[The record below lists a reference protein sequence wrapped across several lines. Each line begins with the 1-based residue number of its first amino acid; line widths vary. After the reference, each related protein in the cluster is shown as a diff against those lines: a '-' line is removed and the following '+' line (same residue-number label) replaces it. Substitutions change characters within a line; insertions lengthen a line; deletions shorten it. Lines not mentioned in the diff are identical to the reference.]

1 MNQNYKAQGQARH
14 LQTVYTNNGQTGY
27 STVPQGGLPQYTE
40 AWALIEAARRMAEA
54 TTADDSKNAMR
65 EALRLNW
72 RLWTIF
78 QVELTGGQST
88 IPEELRMNMLNL
100 CKYVDQHTVGALAE
114 PTTKKVEILVNINRD
129 IAGGLL
135 DGLKKAVEDAEPEQ
149 PRERPGAQSRQS
161 APDDVLVTLDETA

>member
-14 LQTVYTNNGQTGY
+14 LQTAYTNNGQTGY
-27 STVPQGGLPQYTE
+27 NTVPQGGMPQYTE

-54 TTADDSKNAMR
+54 TTADNPKDAMR

-78 QVELTGGQST
+78 QVELTGGEST
-88 IPEELRMNMLNL
+88 IPEELRLNMLNL
-100 CKYVDQHTVGALAE
+100 CKYVDQHTVGALAD
-114 PTTKKVEILVNINRD
+114 PTTKKVEVLVNINRD

-135 DGLKKAVEDAEPEQ
+135 EGLKKAVEDAEPEQ
-149 PRERPGAQSRQS
+149 PQAQPTAQPQRSDPED
-161 APDDVLVTLDETA
+161 ALVTLDETA